1 MDLVLISQ
9 PNVALVNGRYTS
21 DCMDCHA
28 VLNPQQPQ
36 YYVDGYNGAQVVNEP
51 ISVSSSDRSLSLK
64 PDKSAFARGPQTPS
78 RTESEH
84 ESLRQA
90 LEESKARA
98 EEEQRQ
104 IVKIAQSKENRDALD
119 DAIAEAMIVKDL
131 VSLLAS

>member
-1 MDLVLISQ
+1 
-9 PNVALVNGRYTS
+9 
-21 DCMDCHA
+21 MDCHA

-36 YYVDGYNGAQVVNEP
+36 YYVDGYKEAQAVHELVT
-51 ISVSSSDRSLSLK
+51 VSSSDASLSLK
-64 PDKSAFARGPQTPS
+64 PDKSAFAGGPQTES
-78 RTESEH
+78 RTESEQ

-104 IVKIAQSKENRDALD
+104 IVKIARSSENRDALD

-131 VSLLAS
+131 VSLLASDIVCC